1 MVELVDTLVSGT
13 SASQLGGSSPPQGI
27 FYRRRCYRSLYMI
40 RPRFK
45 S

>member
-27 FYRRRCYRSLYMI
+27 FLLLPLLSFPVYDSSAI
-40 RPRFK
+40 
-45 S
+45 